1 MKVPQLLWLRHGVLQ
16 RPSPILTKYLFKMQ
30 NTEKNAG
37 QRTALVSAIHQF
49 EIEPTEVADTLEC
62 LYRAA
67 IVGDVA
73 DSWDGN
79 ERSFHY
85 ENMRKMKKLFLS
97 TLQTV
102 EK

>member
-1 MKVPQLLWLRHGVLQ
+1 MLRG
-16 RPSPILTKYLFKMQ
+16 K
-30 NTEKNAG
+30 NDNAG

-85 ENMRKMKKLFLS
+85 ENMRKLQKLLLS